1 MRKFLAA
8 AAAAVIVAASIA
20 AFADDAVVHE
30 KGRAFSVAEIS
41 VKKGQPLLFANDD
54 SVPHNAMSVTPG
66 AEFNIGSQAPGS
78 STPVTFDHA
87 GDVMVICAIH
97 PRMKLTVK
105 VVE

>member
-1 MRKFLAA
+1 MYKTLAA
-8 AAAAVIVAASIA
+8 ATALALAVASIA
-20 AFADDAVVHE
+20 ALADDAAIHE
-30 KGRAFSVAEIS
+30 KGRAFSAAEVT
-41 VKKGQPLLFANDD
+41 VKKGQPLVFVNDD
-54 SVPHNAMSVTPG
+54 TVPHNAMSTTHG

-78 STPVTFDHA
+78 STPVTFDQA